1 MTPAT
6 ATLARAPHLG
16 PMHDGPETV
25 LRPGDPVDVRNRFDG
40 RWSTGFRVDAVI
52 ADDDGY
58 RFRLRRLRRLRRLSD
73 GAVLPALFAEDTV
86 IGVR

>member
-25 LRPGDPVDVRNRFDG
+25 LRPGDRVDVRNRFDG
-40 RWSTGFRVDAVI
+40 RWSTGFRVDAVV

-58 RFRLRRLRRLRRLSD
+58 RFRLRRLSD